1 MDFTQRNYKIDN
13 LKGILIF
20 LVVLG
25 HGLELIRQ
33 SIPSAKIIYTFI
45 YQFHMPMF
53 VFLSGCTSKNL
64 EKGRK
69 NAVRNFLVPFF
80 VLNLIWSILH
90 LFSTY
95 LENSFTNYPLHS
107 LLTPRWTLWYM
118 LALFVWK
125 ILLPDLCRIKH
136 IIFVSLCVGVIS
148 GIFTEFDDFLSLSRI
163 IKLFPFFMFG
173 YFYDISKHKTIST
186 VKKILAIFILPITI
200 IYTYIIIKIGIPE
213 SFFWWDRP
221 FIANEITSIE
231 LGLILSIIG
240 YIIGFGWI
248 FLGNILMSSK
258 KIFLSQIGKNTFSV
272 YLLHTYCIIIPFA
285 LTMIVP
291 IPTLKIVIMV
301 IFSMIITWVLSQNKI
316 NEQVNKFIDKLNLK
330 IFQKS
335 DTN

>member
-25 HGLELIRQ
+25 HGLEFIRQ

-136 IIFVSLCVGVIS
+136 IVFVSLCVGVIS
-148 GIFTEFDDFLSLSRI
+148 GISTEFDDFLSLSRI

-173 YFYDISKHKTIST
+173 YFYDISKHKTIYLQL
-186 VKKILAIFILPITI
+186 KKF
-200 IYTYIIIKIGIPE
+200 
-213 SFFWWDRP
+213 
-221 FIANEITSIE
+221 
-231 LGLILSIIG
+231 
-240 YIIGFGWI
+240 
-248 FLGNILMSSK
+248 
-258 KIFLSQIGKNTFSV
+258 
-272 YLLHTYCIIIPFA
+272 
-285 LTMIVP
+285 
-291 IPTLKIVIMV
+291 
-301 IFSMIITWVLSQNKI
+301 
-316 NEQVNKFIDKLNLK
+316 
-330 IFQKS
+330 
-335 DTN
+335 